1 MLLRKMD
8 MTLKG
13 NSDKSGSTFTEVDSV
28 KTTLSSSA
36 VCTPKSESGLKDT
49 ERHIFFIKEMAY

>member
-13 NSDKSGSTFTEVDSV
+13 NSDKSGSTFTDVDNV

-36 VCTPKSESGLKDT
+36 VCTPKYESELKDT
-49 ERHIFFIKEMAY
+49 ERYIFFKKK